1 MRKLTTA
8 MRTAALVLALAAGD
22 AAAQPS
28 GPPEA
33 VTPPTEEDRAAFDK
47 LYKDQLASAART
59 RSTEDDL
66 DLLEEM
72 VGFAQQIPDDPGV
85 QKLIYIEAIPL
96 AARGGDIASM
106 LKLADRLEAVWP
118 GHEAASMSNLI
129 SLAERTY
136 RQAPRDERDRV
147 ARPYIDL
154 LLIAAERVADEDDLR
169 QAASYARQANSIA
182 RSIDSDRQPAVK
194 ARFEHYTLEAS
205 IRHRIEMLTQAVD
218 RNPKNKP
225 AARELVELLLAKRN
239 DPVAANQ
246 YVDLLGDPEL
256 TELVG
261 LSAEGI
267 EQASAAT
274 ALRMGDWYVKLSED
288 QPDNYAQPLLEQAR
302 QWYAHFLETYPRQDT
317 LAQRVR
323 SMDQLA
329 AGRIERIAA
338 VRGPALKLAIDPDG
352 WDNLIDEPYD
362 PADHLIGSEKQLTV
376 ADGVIR
382 MDHAA
387 LVVPFKP
394 AKGYELRTTV
404 TVQSEQDAPSHLG
417 FIVHLPIGDT
427 GRVAIARY
435 YFEGPKCL
443 RVVGVGAEDVIQAP
457 PSRRDK
463 KSELVFQV
471 AHLEADKAAIVLLI
485 DGEVAG
491 RWEGQIDEL
500 VQDEGEA
507 AEERADFGHSFYF
520 NCRSVVSF
528 HGIGLRKREP

>member
-8 MRTAALVLALAAGD
+8 IRTAALLLALAAGD
-22 AAAQPS
+22 APAQNSEPTPS
-28 GPPEA
+28 A
-33 VTPPTEEDRAAFDK
+33 TPPTAQDRATFDE

-59 RSTEDDL
+59 RSTADDL

-72 VGFAQQIPDDPGV
+72 IGFAEQIPDDPGV
-85 QKLIYIEAIPL
+85 QQLIYIEAIPL

-106 LKLADRLEAVWP
+106 LTLADRLEAVRP

-129 SLAERTY
+129 TLADRAY
-136 RQAPRDERDRV
+136 RQAPRDERGRV
-147 ARPYIDL
+147 ATPYIDL
-154 LLIAAERVADEDDLR
+154 LLIAAERAAENDDLR

-182 RSIDSDRQPAVK
+182 RSIDSERQPAVE
-194 ARFEHYTLEAS
+194 ARFEFYTLEAS

-218 RNPKNKP
+218 RNPNNKP
-225 AARELVELLLAKRN
+225 AARELVELLLSKRN

-246 YVDLLGDPEL
+246 YVELLGDAEL

-288 QPDNYAQPLLEQAR
+288 QPDDYAQPLLEQAR
-302 QWYAHFLETYPRQDT
+302 RWYARFLETYPRQDT

-323 SMDQLA
+323 SMDQVA

-338 VRGPALKLAIDPDG
+338 ARGPSLKLAVDPDG
-352 WDNLIDEPYD
+352 WVNLIDNPYD
-362 PADHLIGSEKQLTV
+362 PGDHLIGSEKQLTV
-376 ADGVIR
+376 AGGVIR

-387 LVVPFKP
+387 LVVPFEP
-394 AKGYELRTTV
+394 AKAYELRTTV
-404 TVQSEQDAPSHLG
+404 TVQSERDENADLG

-427 GRVAIARY
+427 GRVAMARY

-443 RVVGVGAEDVIQAP
+443 RVVGVGAEDVLQDP
-457 PSRRDK
+457 PSRRGK

-471 AHLEADKAAIVLLI
+471 AQVEADKAAIVLLI

-491 RWEGQIDEL
+491 RWQGPIAEL
-500 VQDEGEA
+500 VQDED

-528 HGIGLRKREP
+528 HGIAVREREP